1 MTTINKKR
9 TLSFGI
15 WIRLALGAVLI
26 MGFVAIATGWD
37 TSLFARF
44 SVINTAKADSHP
56 ALADEGPL
64 PDLGGAI
71 DSMKSLFFVAC
82 RRGTAAKTSS

>member
-1 MTTINKKR
+1 
-9 TLSFGI
+9 
-15 WIRLALGAVLI
+15 

-44 SVINTAKADSHP
+44 SVINTAKADSHR